1 MLGTKL
7 NYRSGLRIGNDITEW
22 LSYEEAIKQYAAK
35 KCRETR
41 CYRDVSGSLL
51 LKYHTF
57 FFLNFVM
64 FVVFGAC

>member
-51 LKYHTF
+51 L
-57 FFLNFVM
+57 
-64 FVVFGAC
+64 